1 MRRREIWMRIL
12 SAKTRKAI
20 RESAQTF
27 MLAVMV
33 CAFAIL
39 LTFVQDF
46 AKKTGR
52 PEWLRM
58 GIEIFSVLLFIGD
71 VLVVLAVVARIV
83 FIAVRE
89 FADEVTKK

>member
-1 MRRREIWMRIL
+1 MIFL
-12 SAKTRKAI
+12 SAKIRKAI

-27 MLAVMV
+27 ILAFMI

-46 AKKTGR
+46 ANKTGR

-58 GIEIFSVLLFIGD
+58 GIEIFSAMLFIGD
-71 VLVVLAVVARIV
+71 ALVVLAVVARIV

-89 FADEVTKK
+89 FADEVRKK